1 MIARS
6 FVPLPLASLSTH
18 PRLVRPVRE
27 ARVDDPARAFM
38 SDLLTGPCITADH
51 RDGIESTLALLHA
64 ARVQMAWVSG
74 INGELVGYVT
84 RDDLL
89 GERPLQVAMADGV
102 PHHDLRLERLMT
114 PLAEWQVID
123 AGQLDHARVGDIVA
137 TMHAQSLR
145 YLPVLRRDGDA
156 EVLVGLFSARLLEQA
171 LGTTIAPD
179 LHARNVA
186 ELGRQLAA

>member
-6 FVPLPLASLSTH
+6 FLPLPLGSLTTT
-18 PRLVRPVRE
+18 PRLVRPLRQ

-38 SDLLTGPCITADH
+38 SDLLTGPCLTADH
-51 RDGIESTLALLHA
+51 LDGIDATLALLHA

-74 INGELVGYVT
+74 IDGELVGYVT

-89 GERPLQVAMADGV
+89 GERPLQAAMADGV
-102 PHHDLRLERLMT
+102 PHQDLRLERLMT
-114 PLAEWQVID
+114 PLSQWQVID
-123 AGQLDHARVGDIVA
+123 ARQLDSARVGDIVA

-145 YLPVLRRDGDA
+145 YLPVVRRNGA
-156 EVLVGLFSARLLEQA
+156 GEVLVGLFSARLLEQA

>member
-6 FVPLPLASLSTH
+6 FASLPLASLSTT
-18 PRLVRPVRE
+18 PRLVRPLRQ
-27 ARVDDPARAFM
+27 ARVDDPARSLM

-51 RDGIESTLALLHA
+51 LDGIESTLALLHA

-74 INGELVGYVT
+74 IHGELVGYVT

-89 GERPLQVAMADGV
+89 GERPLQAAMADGV
-102 PHHDLRLERLMT
+102 PHHELRLERLMT

-123 AGQLDHARVGDIVA
+123 ASQLDHARVGDIVA